1 MADFLQDL
9 RYGFRFFRKSPLF
22 AAAAVATL
30 AIAIGANAAIF
41 TVVNGVLLNPLP
53 RPEPDR
59 LAFITRD
66 GDVSIPDARDWR
78 ATSRSF
84 ESISLFLRNW
94 AFDWT
99 GQGEPERLNGSVADS
114 ELFRV
119 LRVKPALGRFYDA
132 RDDRAGGDRMAVL
145 GWGFWKRRFGGDRS
159 VIGRVIT
166 LSDHPVTVIG
176 VAPPEADFLRDGVD
190 LWVPTAVETP
200 WALEE
205 RGTNNFDAVGRLV
218 PGVSIAKA
226 REEMV
231 SISMDLAHKYP
242 KTNARKIVE
251 PIGLLDYMVAGIR
264 PALWVLLAA
273 VGLVLVLGAA
283 NLASLLL
290 ARAAVRRPE
299 IALRLAIGASPS
311 RILRQLVTEGLL
323 LSTIGGALGLA
334 LAWTGKDLLLAIAPG
349 AVPRA
354 ADVALDARVVLFAL
368 LLAVATGVI
377 FGLAPA
383 FRLTGTDP
391 ASALAAGGRSSG
403 GPTRHRLLGLV
414 AAGEVALASLL
425 LVGAGLLLTSFSRLM
440 GAPLG
445 FRPDHVLTAQ
455 LVLPE
460 SRYSARAD
468 QTRAFTSIVDRI
480 NALPGVVSAASVI
493 GPPLQRGGI
502 GGSLLFE
509 GRAEPDPS
517 APRPGGRAGLVGR
530 PSSRSRPVV
539 GDYFRTMRLP
549 IVKGRAFTSA
559 DREDSVPV
567 AIVNRRFV
575 ARYFG
580 NENPIGKR
588 VSWQGWSPELAKN
601 PKWMTIVGIAEDVRT
616 ADITEPDEVALYA
629 PYSQRPADW
638 QRFGTILART
648 NGDPAQLAQQL
659 REAVW
664 SFDPSLTV
672 SDVVTLE
679 ERRAGVLASRRFT
692 SLLLAVFGGAALLLS
707 LQGIVGVLSYMVGER
722 RREIGIRIALGASP
736 RDVFGSV
743 LRQAAGMTFAGLAA
757 GILAAVALTRLI
769 AGLLYGVGPNDP
781 ATFALA
787 AALVVAA
794 ALGACLAPARNAMRT
809 DPIEAIRAE

>member
-1 MADFLQDL
+1 MGTLLQDL
-9 RYGFRFFRKSPLF
+9 RYAARFFRKSPLF
-22 AAAAVATL
+22 SFAAVATL
-30 AIAIGANAAIF
+30 ALGIGANAAIF

-53 RPEPDR
+53 LPEPDR

-66 GDVSIPDARDWR
+66 GDVSIPDGRDWR
-78 ATSRSF
+78 ARSRSF

-94 AFDWT
+94 SFDST

-119 LRVKPALGRFYDA
+119 LRVKPALGRFYGPK
-132 RDDRAGGDRMAVL
+132 DDRPEGERVAVL
-145 GWGFWKRRFGGDRS
+145 GWGFWQRRFGGDRG
-159 VIGRVIT
+159 VIGRVLR

-176 VAPPEADFLRDGVD
+176 VAPPEADFLRDGID
-190 LWVPTAVETP
+190 LWMPPAVETP

-205 RGTNNFDAVGRLV
+205 RGTNNFDAIGRLR
-218 PGVSIAKA
+218 PGVSVAKA

-231 SISMDLAHKYP
+231 AISMDLARAYP

-251 PIGLLDYMVAGIR
+251 PIGLLDFMVAGIR
-264 PALWVLLAA
+264 PALYVLLAA
-273 VGLVLVLGAA
+273 VGLVLLLGAA

-299 IALRLAIGASPS
+299 IALRLAIGASPA

-323 LSTIGGALGLA
+323 LSTIGGVLGLA

-349 AVPRA
+349 ALPRA
-354 ADVALDARVVLFAL
+354 ADVALDGRVVLFAL
-368 LLAVATGVI
+368 LLSAATGVL

-391 ASALAAGGRSSG
+391 AAALAAGGRVSG
-403 GPTRHRLLGLV
+403 GPARHRLLGFV
-414 AAGEVALASLL
+414 AASEVALASLL
-425 LVGAGLLLTSFSRLM
+425 LVGAGLLLTSFVRLM

-445 FRPDHVLTAQ
+445 FKPDHVITAR

-460 SRYSARAD
+460 SRYSSRPD
-468 QTRAFTSIVDRI
+468 QTRAFTSIVDRVGTI
-480 NALPGVVSAASVI
+480 PGVVSAASVI
-493 GPPLQRGGI
+493 GAPLERGGI
-502 GGSLLFE
+502 GGPLLFE
-509 GRAEPDPS
+509 GRAEADPTT
-517 APRPGGRAGLVGR
+517 PRPGGRAGLVGR
-530 PSSRSRPVV
+530 PSARSRPVV
-539 GDYFRTMRLP
+539 GDYFQTMRLP

-559 DREDSVPV
+559 DREDSVAV
-567 AIVNRRFV
+567 AVVNRRFV

-580 NENPIGKR
+580 SENPLGRRI
-588 VSWQGWSPELAKN
+588 SWQGWSPELAKA

-616 ADITEPDEVALYA
+616 ADITEPDEVAVYA

-648 NGDPAQLAQQL
+648 SGDPALVGRRL

-664 SFDPSLTV
+664 AFDPSLTV
-672 SDVVTLE
+672 ADVVTLE
-679 ERRAGVLASRRFT
+679 ERRSTVLASRRFT
-692 SLLLAVFGGAALLLS
+692 SLLLAVFGGAALLLA

-736 RDVFGSV
+736 RDVFAAV
-743 LRQAAGMTFAGLAA
+743 LGQAAKMTFAGLAV

-769 AGLLYGVGPNDP
+769 AGLLYGVEPNDP
-781 ATFALA
+781 ATFASA
-787 AALVVAA
+787 AILVLAA
-794 ALGACLAPARNAMRT
+794 ALGACLVPARNAMRT
-809 DPIEAIRAE
+809 DPMEAIRTD

>member
-1 MADFLQDL
+1 MSFVGDVRCALRGLQ
-9 RYGFRFFRKSPLF
+9 RSPGF

-30 AIAIGANAAIF
+30 ALAIGANTAIF

-53 RPEPDR
+53 LPEADR
-59 LAFITRD
+59 LSFITRD
-66 GDVSIPDARDWR
+66 GDVSIPDGRDWR
-78 ATSRSF
+78 ARSRSF

-132 RDDRAGGDRMAVL
+132 RDDRPDGDRVAVL
-145 GWGFWKRRFGGDRS
+145 GWGFWQRRFGGDRG
-159 VIGRVIT
+159 VLGRVLR

-190 LWVPTAVETP
+190 LWIPPAVETP

-205 RGTNNFDAVGRLV
+205 RGTNNFDAVGRLKT
-218 PGVSIAKA
+218 GVSMVQA

-231 SISMDLAHKYP
+231 AISMDLARQYP
-242 KTNARKIVE
+242 TTNARKIVE
-251 PIGLLDYMVAGIR
+251 PIGLLDFLVAGIR
-264 PALWVLLAA
+264 PALWLLLAA
-273 VGLVLVLGAA
+273 VGLVLLLGAA

-290 ARAAVRRPE
+290 ARVAVRRPE
-299 IALRLAIGASPS
+299 IALRLAIGASPA
-311 RILRQLVTEGLL
+311 RILRQLITEGLL
-323 LSTIGGALGLA
+323 LSTVGGLLGLA
-334 LAWTGKDLLLAIAPG
+334 LAWSGKDFLLAIAPG
-349 AVPRA
+349 ALPRA
-354 ADVALDARVVLFAL
+354 ADVALDGRVVLFAL
-368 LLAVATGVI
+368 LLAIATGI
-377 FGLAPA
+377 LFGLAPA
-383 FRLTGTDP
+383 FRLTRTDP
-391 ASALAAGGRSSG
+391 AEALAAGGRTSG
-403 GPTRHRLLGLV
+403 GPGRHRALALV
-414 AAGEVALASLL
+414 AAAEVALASLL

-445 FRPDHVLTAQ
+445 FQADHVITAR

-468 QTRAFTSIVDRI
+468 QTLAFTTIVDRV

-493 GPPLQRGGI
+493 GAPLERGGI

-509 GRAEPDPS
+509 GRAEEDS
-517 APRPGGRAGLVGR
+517 TALRPGGRAGLVGR
-530 PSSRSRPVV
+530 PSARSRPVV
-539 GDYFRTMRLP
+539 GAYFQTMRLP

-559 DREDSVPV
+559 DREGSVPV

-580 NENPIGKR
+580 SQNPIGKR
-588 VSWQGWSPELAKN
+588 VSWQGWSPELAKQ

-616 ADITEPDEVALYA
+616 ADITEPDDVALYA

-648 NGDPAQLAQQL
+648 SGDPALLARRM

-664 SFDPSLTV
+664 SFDPLLTV

-679 ERRAGVLASRRFT
+679 ERRSTLLAARRFT
-692 SLLLAVFGGAALLLS
+692 SLLLGAFGSAALFLA
-707 LQGIVGVLSYMVGER
+707 LQGIVGVLSYTVSER
-722 RREIGIRIALGASP
+722 RREIGIRIALGALP
-736 RDVFGSV
+736 RDVLAAI
-743 LRQAAGMTFAGLAA
+743 LRQAAGMTFAGLAI
-757 GILAAVALTRLI
+757 GIAAAAALTRVI
-769 AGLLYGVGPNDP
+769 AGLLYGVQPDDP
-781 ATFALA
+781 ATFACA

-794 ALGACLAPARNAMRT
+794 ALGACLFPAHNATRT
-809 DPIEAIRAE
+809 DPMKAIRAE